1 MPRIHPTAIVDSQA
15 QLADDVEI
23 GPYAILEGRV
33 EVGAGSVIRAHSIIQ
48 GHTVIGMGCQIGP
61 AAYLGGPPQHLASS
75 GEGTSLV
82 IGEQTVVRETATI
95 HRAIHPGIENATR
108 IGKRCFIMAAVHIGH
123 DCVLHDEAIAA
134 GGALLGGHCIIGARA
149 FLGGGSAYH
158 QFVQIGRLVVISG
171 NEAVTRD
178 VLPFAAVRYDGIKG
192 YNAVG
197 CRRAGM
203 SRSAIASIRQALAC
217 FHEHRTT
224 PAAVAA
230 VEREVPMTDEVR
242 EILAFV
248 AGSKRGLHPSVR
260 FAAQRGARGGGD
272 DSD

>member
-1 MPRIHPTAIVDSQA
+1 MPRIHPTAIVDSRA
-15 QLADDVEI
+15 ELADDVEI
-23 GPYAILEGRV
+23 GPYAIIDGHV
-33 EVGAGSVIRAHSIIQ
+33 VVGAGSAIFAHSVIQ
-48 GHTVIGMGCQIGP
+48 GHTVIGAGCRIGP

-82 IGEQTVVRETATI
+82 IGDEVVVRETATI
-95 HRAIHPGIENATR
+95 HRAIHPGIEHATR
-108 IGKRCFIMAAVHIGH
+108 IGRKCFVMAAVHIGH
-123 DCVLHDEAIAA
+123 DCVLHDEAVAA
-134 GGALLGGHCIIGARA
+134 GGALLGGHCIVGARA
-149 FLGGGSAYH
+149 FLGGGSALH
-158 QFVQIGRLVVISG
+158 QFVQIGRLAILSG

-203 SRSAIASIRQALAC
+203 SRAAISSIRRAFAC
-217 FHEHRTT
+217 FHENRTV
-224 PAAVAA
+224 PAAVACI
-230 VEREVPMTDEVR
+230 ERDVPMTPEVR

-260 FAAQRGARGGGD
+260 FSAQRGGRGEGGED
-272 DSD
+272 